1 MERVGHHERH
11 AGTSSRYWIR
21 PSATHS
27 ESIPTTAAVEAEIT
41 YFDLDPGD
49 FEEAI
54 GQITVAVSSNRT
66 WAET

>member
-1 MERVGHHERH
+1 
-11 AGTSSRYWIR
+11 
-21 PSATHS
+21 
-27 ESIPTTAAVEAEIT
+27 VEAEIT

>member
-1 MERVGHHERH
+1 LVTTD
-11 AGTSSRYWIR
+11 GTQENCRGIWIR

>member
-1 MERVGHHERH
+1 LVTTD
-11 AGTSSRYWIR
+11 GTQENRRSIWIR